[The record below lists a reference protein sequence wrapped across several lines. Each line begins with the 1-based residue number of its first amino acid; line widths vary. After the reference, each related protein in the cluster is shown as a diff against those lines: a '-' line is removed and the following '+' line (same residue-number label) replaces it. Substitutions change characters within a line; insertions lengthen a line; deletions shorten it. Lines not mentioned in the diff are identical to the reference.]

1 MTKEA
6 VAEMPEHDEAP
17 AELDAERARKLL
29 QEEIQ
34 ARVAKCQKAV
44 GAALD
49 AHKCHIEPHLIVTQ
63 QGNQFAVRIV
73 PNAENQ

>member
-1 MTKEA
+1 MTNEA
-6 VAEMPEHDEAP
+6 VAEKPESEVAAP
-17 AELDAERARKLL
+17 AMDTERARKLL

-44 GAALD
+44 GAALE
-49 AHKCHIEPHLIVTQ
+49 AHNCHIEPHLIVTQ
-63 QGNQFAVRIV
+63 QGNQFAIRIV